1 MTSIGDVTDRVRTWN
16 PLNAPGD
23 SEFDYVDLSAVDNE
37 RKRILA
43 ANRVRASD
51 APSRARQ
58 LIEAGDTLVST
69 VRPNLN
75 AVAMVPS
82 RLHGATASTG
92 FTVLRPTEQVDGR
105 YLFHWV
111 RSPAFVDDMVR
122 KATGASYPAVSDRIV
137 KESTIPLPSLGEQRR
152 IAAILD
158 QADAVRAKRQES
170 LVRLDDLTQSIFI
183 DMFGADAFPAVPAG
197 ELMPRM
203 RNGLSPATAGEHSAT
218 VLTLSAV
225 TQGAFDPLAVKHGVF
240 AVEPPQDKRVSAG
253 DFLMCRGNGN
263 LALVG
268 AGVFSAVDRAELVFP
283 DTVIAGR
290 VDAARVELPY
300 LNAAWKQPEVRR
312 QIASV
317 ARTTNGTYKVNQK
330 TLSSVLVPLPPV
342 ALQRAF
348 TDRIARVSAQRA
360 ATIRATAIEHELL
373 ASLQARAFAGDL

>member
-1 MTSIGDVTDRVRTWN
+1 
-16 PLNAPGD
+16 
-23 SEFDYVDLSAVDNE
+23 
-37 RKRILA
+37 
-43 ANRVRASD
+43 
-51 APSRARQ
+51 
-58 LIEAGDTLVST
+58 
-69 VRPNLN
+69 
-75 AVAMVPS
+75 
-82 RLHGATASTG
+82 
-92 FTVLRPTEQVDGR
+92 
-105 YLFHWV
+105 
-111 RSPAFVDDMVR
+111 
-122 KATGASYPAVSDRIV
+122 
-137 KESTIPLPSLGEQRR
+137 
-152 IAAILD
+152 
-158 QADAVRAKRQES
+158 
-170 LVRLDDLTQSIFI
+170 
-183 DMFGADAFPAVPAG
+183 
-197 ELMPRM
+197 M